1 MKYMKEILDKNNH
14 HDNNNK
20 KLGRA
25 GRAEGGRLGG
35 RKGQVCFLGI
45 YLYDYHF
52 FI

>member
-35 RKGQVCFLGI
+35 EKGSGVLFG
-45 YLYDYHF
+45 YLF
-52 FI
+52 V